1 MPHPDL
7 TAMVIAIIAKEY
19 KNITERLNNNDFF
32 MIFLRKIVLL
42 CAKKLLP
49 LPSFKKTK
57 MKTTLTDIAEKTGYS
72 IATVSRVLNGKSGQ
86 YRISNEAYN
95 SIMEEAKK
103 SGYIGKMNA
112 QSLRKSKT
120 RSIGVIV
127 PSIANPFFAEISD
140 TIIKEAARHGYTA
153 IMAVTMESPTEQE
166 ACLSAILSKNVE
178 GIIAAPC
185 GNESFLFENI
195 NKEIIPVVLVD
206 RFFADSNISYITSN
220 NYKGAVD
227 GTNMLINNGHRHIA
241 CIQGDTNSIPNKKRV
256 EGYMTAMRNASL
268 QDCAMV
274 VGDSFSFQNGYL
286 ETRLL
291 LSDSSYRPSAIFSL
305 SYNISL
311 GVIKALRE
319 NGLKIGEDISI
330 ITFDDNM
337 CLDYMEP
344 PITRVRQ
351 PIEELGKFA
360 TKVLFEHIGNPN
372 AKTTQLELTTRIIL
386 GNSVCPYSK

>member
-32 MIFLRKIVLL
+32 MIFFLRKIVLL

-57 MKTTLTDIAEKTGYS
+57 MKTTLTDIAERTGYS

-153 IMAVTMESPTEQE
+153 IMAGAMKGDMFSNSCRFSPLLK
-166 ACLSAILSKNVE
+166 CFIY
-178 GIIAAPC
+178 C
-185 GNESFLFENI
+185 
-195 NKEIIPVVLVD
+195 
-206 RFFADSNISYITSN
+206 
-220 NYKGAVD
+220 
-227 GTNMLINNGHRHIA
+227 
-241 CIQGDTNSIPNKKRV
+241 
-256 EGYMTAMRNASL
+256 SL
-268 QDCAMV
+268 
-274 VGDSFSFQNGYL
+274 
-286 ETRLL
+286 
-291 LSDSSYRPSAIFSL
+291 
-305 SYNISL
+305 
-311 GVIKALRE
+311 
-319 NGLKIGEDISI
+319 
-330 ITFDDNM
+330 M
-337 CLDYMEP
+337 CQRKD
-344 PITRVRQ
+344 
-351 PIEELGKFA
+351 
-360 TKVLFEHIGNPN
+360 
-372 AKTTQLELTTRIIL
+372 
-386 GNSVCPYSK
+386 

>member
-1 MPHPDL
+1 
-7 TAMVIAIIAKEY
+7 
-19 KNITERLNNNDFF
+19 
-32 MIFLRKIVLL
+32 
-42 CAKKLLP
+42 
-49 LPSFKKTK
+49 

-153 IMAVTMESPTEQE
+153 IMAVTMESHTEQE

-195 NKEIIPVVLVD
+195 
-206 RFFADSNISYITSN
+206 
-220 NYKGAVD
+220 AV
-227 GTNMLINNGHRHIA
+227 R
-241 CIQGDTNSIPNKKRV
+241 
-256 EGYMTAMRNASL
+256 
-268 QDCAMV
+268 
-274 VGDSFSFQNGYL
+274 
-286 ETRLL
+286 
-291 LSDSSYRPSAIFSL
+291 
-305 SYNISL
+305 
-311 GVIKALRE
+311 
-319 NGLKIGEDISI
+319 
-330 ITFDDNM
+330 
-337 CLDYMEP
+337 
-344 PITRVRQ
+344 
-351 PIEELGKFA
+351 
-360 TKVLFEHIGNPN
+360 
-372 AKTTQLELTTRIIL
+372 
-386 GNSVCPYSK
+386 